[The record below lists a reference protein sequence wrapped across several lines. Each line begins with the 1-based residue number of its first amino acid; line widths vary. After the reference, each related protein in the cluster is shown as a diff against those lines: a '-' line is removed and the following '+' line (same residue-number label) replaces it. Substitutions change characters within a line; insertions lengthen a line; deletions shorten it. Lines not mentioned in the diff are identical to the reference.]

1 MNDLFQER
9 YRAPAIHTI
18 TTIYDCKRTFD
29 NDSAETLLALMD
41 ALAAERV
48 IGDTV
53 AVIQKKRP
61 FLFSLFT
68 HA

>member
-1 MNDLFQER
+1 MSIFG
-9 YRAPAIHTI
+9 AFGAVA
-18 TTIYDCKRTFD
+18 RTFD
-29 NDSAETLLALMD
+29 NDSVETLLALMD

>member
-1 MNDLFQER
+1 MSIFG
-9 YRAPAIHTI
+9 AFGAVV
-18 TTIYDCKRTFD
+18 RTFD

>member
-1 MNDLFQER
+1 M
-9 YRAPAIHTI
+9 
-18 TTIYDCKRTFD
+18 RTFD